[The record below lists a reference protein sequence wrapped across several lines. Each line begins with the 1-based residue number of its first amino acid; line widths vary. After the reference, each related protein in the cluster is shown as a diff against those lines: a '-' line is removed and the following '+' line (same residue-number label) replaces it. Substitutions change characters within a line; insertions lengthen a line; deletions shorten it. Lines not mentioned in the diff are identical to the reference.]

1 MTERMPVGTEGLRNK
16 AMKAWE
22 LGGFGRENLRMVE
35 KDVRA
40 PGNNEVL
47 VKVSAVSLNA
57 RDKLLVE
64 GAYNPDLAFPMVQ
77 GSDAVGVVVETG
89 KNVTRVKHGDRV
101 LTNFATRWLEGP
113 PQSEES
119 KYTLG
124 NLISGALAEQI
135 VIDEEIAVHAP
146 AYLTDIEAATLPCA
160 AVTAWYAVAEK
171 AKIYAGQY
179 AGQNAGQHAGQ
190 NAGQYAGQT
199 VLVQGTGGVS
209 LFALQ
214 IAAAL
219 GTEVIVTSSSDEK
232 IERAKQMGAAHG
244 INYVRQPDWEQAVLS
259 LTAGKGADLIV
270 EVAGGENLRR
280 SLQAAKI
287 GGHIALIG
295 FLDGVTSEIPLFP
308 FVVKQLTV
316 SGSSVGP
323 RAAFE
328 EMLRSFEKWQLHPV
342 IDTVY
347 SFQDTLAAYD
357 HLYRGAFGKIVISLN
372 RD

>member
-1 MTERMPVGTEGLRNK
+1 
-16 AMKAWE
+16 MKAWE
-22 LGGFGRENLRMVE
+22 LVGFGRENLRMVE
-35 KDVRA
+35 KDVPQ
-40 PGNNEVL
+40 PGDNEVL
-47 VKVSAVSLNA
+47 VRVKAVSLNF

-64 GAYNPDLAFPMVQ
+64 GAYNPGLTLPMIQ
-77 GSDAVGVVVETG
+77 GSDAAGVVVETG
-89 KNVTRVKHGDRV
+89 KNVTRVKRGDRV

-113 PQSEES
+113 PRLEES
-119 KYTLG
+119 TYTLG
-124 NLISGALAEQI
+124 NVLSGALAEHI
-135 VIDEEIAVHAP
+135 TLDEQIAVKAP

-171 AKIYAGQY
+171 AKIS
-179 AGQNAGQHAGQ
+179 
-190 NAGQYAGQT
+190 AGQT

-219 GTEVIVTSSSDEK
+219 GAEVIVTSSSEEK

-244 INYVRQPDWEQAVLS
+244 INYVRQPDWERAVLS
-259 LTAGKGADLIV
+259 LTAGKGVDLVV

-287 GGHIALIG
+287 GGRVALIG
-295 FLDGVTSEIPLFP
+295 FLDGITSEIPLFP
-308 FVVKQLTV
+308 FVVKQLTI

-323 RAAFE
+323 RSAFE
-328 EMLRSFEKWQLHPV
+328 DMLRSFERWQLRPV

-347 SFQDTLAAYD
+347 SFADTLVAYD
-357 HLYRGAFGKIVISLN
+357 HLYRGAFGKIIISLSG
-372 RD
+372 D